1 MLANQLAALTEP
13 PGVAEAL
20 TVIDGF
26 DDVIVAGLGR
36 VNDATS
42 TGLAGLAAAVADSPL
57 GGPVRATVE
66 KVVRGGVDDDQV
78 ALLAGAR
85 TAVFGAVHDALLTS
99 LDAALGRTRS
109 EPAPAVVQEPGQ
121 DPAVEGARS
130 WLRDVAIAGWR
141 GVDEDLITAAGQPI
155 ESLYPVVARRRL
167 AMVLAG
173 LSEELGAC
181 VPIAN
186 LPQLPARRWT
196 DLWTRAV
203 LLSRMSTV
211 DASAAPVTNG
221 RLLPLGVDMH
231 EHGTAVQLQLHGV
244 LEDKGQTRLV
254 RASVSAGK
262 VETIA
267 GPGVWPLLHRHPV
280 LLRALAERRCLH
292 LTDMPLLP
300 EGDLL
305 WADDRAAAG
314 DPVDE
319 FATARLALPTTV
331 APAVAPLN
339 RHPAT
344 IGEVVLV
351 EGYRCDGGALVLGG
365 ERLGLA
371 LDRLPA
377 AGPLS
382 PAHVAASS
390 ACLGLLRWNGG
401 AWRLQP
407 MAVQTTVK
415 KKNVTVRT
423 ADWAMGPT
431 DPKVAKATGD
441 AVSVLSERAGR
452 LLRR

>member
-13 PGVAEAL
+13 PGVADAL
-20 TVIDGF
+20 AVIDGF
-26 DDVIVAGLGR
+26 DDVLVAGLGR
-36 VNDATS
+36 VTDATA
-42 TGLAGLAAAVADSPL
+42 TGLAGLATAVADSPL
-57 GGPVRATVE
+57 GGPVRSAVE
-66 KVVRGGVDDDQV
+66 KAVRGGVDDDQL

-85 TAVFGAVHDALLTS
+85 TAVFGAIHDALLTS

-109 EPAPAVVQEPGQ
+109 GGTPATAPGPG

-141 GVDEDLITAAGQPI
+141 GVDEDLITAAGPPVAAL
-155 ESLYPVVARRRL
+155 SAVVARRRL

-186 LPQLPARRWT
+186 LPQLPARRWA

-203 LLSRMSTV
+203 LLARMSTV
-211 DASAAPVTNG
+211 DASATPVVNG
-221 RLLPLGVDMH
+221 RLLPLGVDIH
-231 EHGTAVQLQLHGV
+231 EHGTAVQLQVHGV
-244 LEDKGQTRLV
+244 LEGKDQSRVV

-267 GPGVWPLLHRHPV
+267 GPGIWPLLHRHPV
-280 LLRALAERRCLH
+280 LLRALAEGRCLH
-292 LTDMPLLP
+292 LTDMPMLP

-319 FATARLALPTTV
+319 FTTARLALPTAV
-331 APAVAPLN
+331 AAAVAPLD

-351 EGYRCDGGALVLGG
+351 EGYRCEDGALVVGG
-365 ERLGLA
+365 ERLPLA

-377 AGPLS
+377 AGPLT

-390 ACLGLLRWNGG
+390 ACLGLVRWSGG
-401 AWRLQP
+401 GWRLQP

-415 KKNVTVRT
+415 KKSVTIRT

-441 AVSVLSERAGR
+441 AVSVLRERAGR

>member
-1 MLANQLAALTEP
+1 
-13 PGVAEAL
+13 
-20 TVIDGF
+20 
-26 DDVIVAGLGR
+26 
-36 VNDATS
+36 
-42 TGLAGLAAAVADSPL
+42 
-57 GGPVRATVE
+57 
-66 KVVRGGVDDDQV
+66 
-78 ALLAGAR
+78 
-85 TAVFGAVHDALLTS
+85 
-99 LDAALGRTRS
+99 
-109 EPAPAVVQEPGQ
+109 
-121 DPAVEGARS
+121 
-130 WLRDVAIAGWR
+130 
-141 GVDEDLITAAGQPI
+141 
-155 ESLYPVVARRRL
+155 
-167 AMVLAG
+167 
-173 LSEELGAC
+173 
-181 VPIAN
+181 
-186 LPQLPARRWT
+186 
-196 DLWTRAV
+196 
-203 LLSRMSTV
+203 
-211 DASAAPVTNG
+211 
-221 RLLPLGVDMH
+221 MH